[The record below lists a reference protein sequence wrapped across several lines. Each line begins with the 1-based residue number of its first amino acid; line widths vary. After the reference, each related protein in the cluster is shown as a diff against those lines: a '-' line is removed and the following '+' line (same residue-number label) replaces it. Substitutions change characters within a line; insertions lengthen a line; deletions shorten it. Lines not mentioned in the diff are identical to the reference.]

1 MKLSLHRD
9 LLLVIISSL
18 AVLTISWLQLVK
30 GNVLTFI
37 EYVAILL
44 LPGYSLMTAIWP
56 SEDRIE
62 WSLRAGIGFVLGLF
76 FALFLPII
84 LESQKMVFINENLTS
99 LLLILTV
106 LMCLVAMVRR
116 REPFEEEAPYGGKQ
130 LTLEESIE
138 RASELRDRQ
147 VEEHEDGEYEYDIET
162 GHFEYH
168 DEESE
173 LEEPPEDER
182 ETYPVREEE
191 SEETEEPDK
200 YQQLRE
206 EKPLQYQRMR
216 ERGYFDEESPENTR
230 PESVPLQVDE
240 DVKTEPYS
248 TDYEEEMDR
257 PVWMDKEP
265 EEKSAKKWY
274 NLLRN
279 IILAILIFGII
290 LAVMDLLGWKPSLL
304 QDISKYSVEIIIAT
318 SLILVLMVLISK
330 WRTPKVSEEHIPDEV
345 SHSEED
351 VHLEEIEQKEYA
363 VEEEEL
369 LEPEQEIEK
378 ATPPPTETAG
388 IVSKEHREPPQYK
401 PSNYYLDIILILA
414 LTLLTVA
421 FILIPPL
428 NKTLVRT
435 ILGILLVLFIPGY
448 SLIAALFPKWGD
460 LDGIERAALSFGL
473 SIAVTPLIGLGL
485 NYTPWGIRLDPILI
499 SLTIFTLAMSLIAYL
514 RRRSLPEGEKYF
526 VPFGEFARNIGESF
540 KGESRTEK
548 ILSIILIISIILAIS
563 TTVYIIVKPKQG
575 EKFTEFYI
583 LGPDGKAS
591 NYPTNLTNGDVG
603 RVIIGVVNHEYATT
617 DYKLLVKVGNRTL
630 KNDTITLKNGQKK
643 EIPFNFTAGNN
654 GQKKM
659 QFLLYKLPD
668 QKKAYRSLH
677 LWLNITS

>member
-9 LLLVIISSL
+9 LLLVIISCL
-18 AVLTISWLQLVK
+18 AVLTISWLQLVN

-62 WSLRAGIGFVLGLF
+62 WSLRAGVGFVMGLF
-76 FALFLPII
+76 FVLFLPII
-84 LESQKMVFINENLTS
+84 LESQKMGFINENLTS
-99 LLLILTV
+99 LLLILAV
-106 LMCLVAMVRR
+106 LLCLVAMIRR
-116 REPFEEEAPYGGKQ
+116 GEPSEEESPYGGKQ
-130 LTLEESIE
+130 LTLEESIQ

-147 VEEHEDGEYEYDIET
+147 VEEHEDDEYEYDMET

-168 DEESE
+168 DEELE

-182 ETYPVREEE
+182 KTFPVTEKEP
-191 SEETEEPDK
+191 EETEEPDE
-200 YQQLRE
+200 YQQLRD

-216 ERGYFDEESPENTR
+216 ERGYFDEESPEDTR
-230 PESVPLQVDE
+230 PESIPLHVDE
-240 DVKTEPYS
+240 DVKTEPYP

-257 PVWMDKEP
+257 PVWMDEEP
-265 EEKSAKKWY
+265 GKKTGRNWY

-290 LAVMDLLGWKPSLL
+290 LAVMDLLGWNTGLL
-304 QDISKYSVEIIIAT
+304 KDISKYSLHIIVI
-318 SLILVLMVLISK
+318 SSIILVAMALLRKVLK
-330 WRTPKVSEEHIPDEV
+330 PEAPVEEYEEEIPEGTGY
-345 SHSEED
+345 E
-351 VHLEEIEQKEYA
+351 EEIEQEEYA
-363 VEEEEL
+363 IAEEEL
-369 LEPEQEIEK
+369 LEPEEIEK
-378 ATPPPTETAG
+378 TQTLPPTQTAG
-388 IVSKEHREPPQYK
+388 IVSKKEHKEPPHYK
-401 PSNYYLDIILILA
+401 PRNYYLDIILILA

-428 NKTLVRT
+428 NKTFIRT

-499 SLTIFTLAMSLIAYL
+499 SLTIFTLTMILIAYL
-514 RRRSLPEGEKYF
+514 RRRNLPEGEKFF
-526 VPFGEFARNIGESF
+526 VPFGEFTRSIKESF
-540 KGESRTEK
+540 KRESRTEK

-591 NYPTNLTNGDVG
+591 DYPTNLTNGDVG

-617 DYKLLVKVGNRTL
+617 NYKLLVKVGNRTL
-630 KNDTITLKNGQKK
+630 KNDTFTLKNGEKK

-668 QKKAYRSLH
+668 QGKAYRSLH